1 MLWKIMVLDH
11 VLTSLSSLQS
21 HVPQNYARMDSAHL
35 CTYNSMYNSMTTWHN
50 IFFSWFPIPLIIT
63 TLHFSARGTN
73 STSNNKNKTHSF
85 QIHASKIRLH
95 LWNKND
101 KIIYLFLQRK
111 NLCLMTL
118 CSFLLLKNSV
128 SYDKSNSISY
138 FLFKTNYVLSKMLS
152 SSSSHVT
159 HIFTDHHAYYTK

>member
-1 MLWKIMVLDH
+1 MFSHPYHHCKVMYLKITLVWTQHIYALTTLCTIRWQLDIIFSF
-11 VLTSLSSLQS
+11 LGLNFINYYDPSFLRTRSKFYFKNKQK
-21 HVPQNYARMDSAHL
+21 QNIFISHL
-35 CTYNSMYNSMTTWHN
+35 C
-50 IFFSWFPIPLIIT
+50 F
-63 TLHFSARGTN
+63 
-73 STSNNKNKTHSF
+73 
-85 QIHASKIRLH
+85 KIRLH

-101 KIIYLFLQRK
+101 KIIYLFLQRE